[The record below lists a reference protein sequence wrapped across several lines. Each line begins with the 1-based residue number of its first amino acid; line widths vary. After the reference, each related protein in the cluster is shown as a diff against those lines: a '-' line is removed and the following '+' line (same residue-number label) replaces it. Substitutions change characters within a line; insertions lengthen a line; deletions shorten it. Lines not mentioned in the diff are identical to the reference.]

1 MDSIYI
7 EYTGIP
13 HMFFMTPRIYF
24 LEKYWV
30 SVPEYLNISNVL
42 ILTKFSLAY
51 FQLKVVPTVIF
62 VRKLCR

>member
-1 MDSIYI
+1 
-7 EYTGIP
+7 
-13 HMFFMTPRIYF
+13 MFFMTPRIYF
-24 LEKYWV
+24 LEKNWV